1 MPPSGRIPT
10 TPRGALSPGASKR
23 RSRSQPTSL
32 SSEADGCRDH
42 RVIPIRTFLNTS
54 TLTRKPTKIRSRPRN
69 SPRKNDQVTP
79 KRFRLLVRP
88 GMNAPTAIRIVA
100 GTREFSLPW
109 RRAATAPA
117 GSRGDDRD
125 SSHQRDGKGDVA
137 GGRSAGIAGGVT
149 EQQREETTEQD
160 GPSHEI
166 SKSRF
171 REQKDRSGAQ
181 VGRDKEC
188 ADQIPRAID

>member
-1 MPPSGRIPT
+1 MCVAVECPTWSLQGRRQHQAPD
-10 TPRGALSPGASKR
+10 SNR
-23 RSRSQPTSL
+23 R
-32 SSEADGCRDH
+32 
-42 RVIPIRTFLNTS
+42 
-54 TLTRKPTKIRSRPRN
+54 
-69 SPRKNDQVTP
+69 NDQHAQ
-79 KRFRLLVRP
+79 L
-88 GMNAPTAIRIVA
+88 
-100 GTREFSLPW
+100 
-109 RRAATAPA
+109 AAA

-137 GGRSAGIAGGVT
+137 GGRSAGIAWGVT

-188 ADQIPRAID
+188 ADQIPRAIDGLAPPERPAPEFGARGDPVPDESDPPHKLEALAPLPPLVQDHGREGEAKDG